1 VAKPPEQLD
10 SAIEFQPTEGWT
22 NACYVQKLCCR
33 RKWKSLTLWYSR
45 WLSPLVRH
53 KAPWN

>member
-1 VAKPPEQLD
+1 LPVAKPPEQLD

-33 RKWKSLTLWYSR
+33 RKWKSLTL
-45 WLSPLVRH
+45 
-53 KAPWN
+53 